1 MNEPYCAAFLG
12 NYEGRQAPGLRD
24 FSAAVQVSY
33 HLYVGHG
40 LAVEYFRKQGYEGE
54 IGITLNLM
62 GRLPLTDSE
71 EDRAAA
77 VRADGYLNRWFA
89 EPLCLADILR
99 TWLNFTDPRESGC
112 LSLKK
117 SI

>member
-1 MNEPYCAAFLG
+1 MMRRNDQK
-12 NYEGRQAPGLRD
+12 EGRQAPGLRD

-89 EPLCLADILR
+89 EPIVLGR
-99 TWLNFTDPRESGC
+99 YP
-112 LSLKK
+112 
-117 SI
+117 